1 LLFLEERAGPFEG
14 QGLPGLL
21 PPPPRYPSP
30 FPSQMHSL
38 PLLDK
43 CLLDIGGGAFHH

>member
-21 PPPPRYPSP
+21 PPPPIP
-30 FPSQMHSL
+30 FTLSL
-38 PLLDK
+38 TDALTPT
-43 CLLDIGGGAFHH
+43 A